1 MKPRHSNDFIAI
13 EAGNSHCMALK
24 SDGSVVV
31 WGSKYAMAQPII
43 QVQEANKE
51 FGKGKN
57 TVAAL
62 KDVNLEINAGEFV
75 AIVGPS
81 GCGKSTLLHVMAGLE
96 QPTAGRILLDGVDVT
111 LISERDLPKVRMQKV
126 GFVFQSFLLI
136 EDLTAFENVQSVL
149 WPSVDH
155 TKEKQEEKA
164 LEVLREV
171 DMLER
176 RDHFPRQMSGGEQQR
191 IAIARA
197 LVNDPPIL
205 FCDEPTGNLD
215 SKTGENI
222 MKIIAQLN
230 REKNM
235 TVVLVTHNEDLVK
248 FAKRT
253 LRMKDGVLR

>member
-1 MKPRHSNDFIAI
+1 M
-13 EAGNSHCMALK
+13 
-24 SDGSVVV
+24 V
-31 WGSKYAMAQPII
+31 QPII
-43 QVQEANKE
+43 QVQGANKE

-62 KDVNLEINAGEFV
+62 KDVNLEINTGEFV

-155 TKEKQEEKA
+155 TKEKQEAKA

-222 MKIIAQLN
+222 MKIIAELN
-230 REKNM
+230 REKKM

>member
-1 MKPRHSNDFIAI
+1 
-13 EAGNSHCMALK
+13 
-24 SDGSVVV
+24 
-31 WGSKYAMAQPII
+31 
-43 QVQEANKE
+43 
-51 FGKGKN
+51 
-57 TVAAL
+57 
-62 KDVNLEINAGEFV
+62 
-75 AIVGPS
+75 
-81 GCGKSTLLHVMAGLE
+81 
-96 QPTAGRILLDGVDVT
+96 
-111 LISERDLPKVRMQKV
+111 VRMQKV

-155 TKEKQEEKA
+155 TKEKQEMKA

-215 SKTGENI
+215 TKTGENI
-222 MKIIAQLN
+222 MKIIAELN
-230 REKNM
+230 REKKM

-253 LRMKDGVLR
+253 LRMKDGVIR

>member
-1 MKPRHSNDFIAI
+1 
-13 EAGNSHCMALK
+13 MARP
-24 SDGSVVV
+24 
-31 WGSKYAMAQPII
+31 MI
-43 QVQEANKE
+43 QVQEVDKE
-51 FGKGKN
+51 YGHGKN

-62 KDVNLEINAGEFV
+62 KDINIEIMEGEFV
-75 AIVGPS
+75 AVVGPS

-96 QPTAGRILLDGVDVT
+96 QPTSGRILVDAVDVT
-111 LISERDLPKVRMQKV
+111 LISERDLPKVRAQKI

-136 EDLTAFENVQSVL
+136 EDLTAFENVQAVL
-149 WPSVDH
+149 WPSVDIP
-155 TKEKQEEKA
+155 KEKQEEMT

-197 LVNDPPIL
+197 LVNNPPIL

-222 MKIIAQLN
+222 MKIIANLN
-230 REKNM
+230 RERKM

-253 LRMKDGVLR
+253 LRMRDGVIK

>member
-1 MKPRHSNDFIAI
+1 
-13 EAGNSHCMALK
+13 
-24 SDGSVVV
+24 
-31 WGSKYAMAQPII
+31 MAQPII

-62 KDVNLEINAGEFV
+62 KDVNIEIQKGEFV

-126 GFVFQSFLLI
+126 GFVFQAFLLI
-136 EDLTAFENVQSVL
+136 EDLTAYENVESVL
-149 WPSVDH
+149 WPSFDH
-155 TKEKQEEKA
+155 TKEKQEAKT

-197 LVNDPPIL
+197 LVNSPPIL
-205 FCDEPTGNLD
+205 FCDEITGNLD
-215 SKTGENI
+215 TKTGETI

-230 REKNM
+230 RERNM

-253 LRMKDGVLR
+253 LRMKDGVIR

>member
-1 MKPRHSNDFIAI
+1 
-13 EAGNSHCMALK
+13 
-24 SDGSVVV
+24 
-31 WGSKYAMAQPII
+31 MAQPII
-43 QVQEANKE
+43 QVQQVNKE
-51 FGKGKN
+51 YGKGKN

-62 KDVNLEINAGEFV
+62 KDVKIDIQAGEFV

-96 QPTAGRILLDGVDVT
+96 QPTSGRILVDGVDVT
-111 LISERDLPKVRMQKV
+111 LISERDLPKVRMQKI
-126 GFVFQSFLLI
+126 GFVFQAFLLI
-136 EDLTAFENVQSVL
+136 EDLTAYENVEAVL
-149 WPSVDH
+149 WTSLDY
-155 TKEKQEEKA
+155 TKEKQEAKT

-197 LVNDPPIL
+197 LVNSPPIL

-230 REKNM
+230 RDRNM
-235 TVVLVTHNEDLVK
+235 TVVLVTHNEELVK

-253 LRMKDGVLR
+253 LHMKDGVVR

>member
-1 MKPRHSNDFIAI
+1 
-13 EAGNSHCMALK
+13 
-24 SDGSVVV
+24 
-31 WGSKYAMAQPII
+31 MAQPII
-43 QVQEANKE
+43 QVQEVNKE

-62 KDVNLEINAGEFV
+62 KDVNIDIQAGEFV
-75 AIVGPS
+75 AVVGPS

-96 QPTAGRILLDGVDVT
+96 QPTSGRILVDGVDVT
-111 LISERDLPKVRMQKV
+111 LISERDMPKVRMQKI
-126 GFVFQSFLLI
+126 GFVFQAFLLI
-136 EDLTAFENVQSVL
+136 EDLTAYENVESVL
-149 WPSVDH
+149 WPSFEY
-155 TKEKQEEKA
+155 TKEKQEAKA

-197 LVNDPPIL
+197 LVNSPPIL

-230 REKNM
+230 RDRNM
-235 TVVLVTHNEDLVK
+235 TVVLVTHNEDLVR

-253 LRMKDGVLR
+253 LHMKDGVVR

>member
-1 MKPRHSNDFIAI
+1 
-13 EAGNSHCMALK
+13 MAR
-24 SDGSVVV
+24 
-31 WGSKYAMAQPII
+31 PII
-43 QVQEANKE
+43 QAEEVNKE
-51 FGKGKN
+51 FGSGKN

-62 KDVNLEINAGEFV
+62 KDINLEIQEGEFV
-75 AIVGPS
+75 AVVGPS

-96 QPTAGRILLDGVDVT
+96 QPTAGRILVDAVDVT
-111 LISERDLPKVRMQKV
+111 LISERDLPKVRAQKI

-136 EDLTAFENVQSVL
+136 DDLTAFENIQAVL
-149 WPSVDH
+149 WPSVEY
-155 TKEKQEEKA
+155 TKDKQEEMT

-176 RDHFPRQMSGGEQQR
+176 RDHFPSQMSGGEQQR

-197 LVNDPPIL
+197 LVNNPPIL
-205 FCDEPTGNLD
+205 FADEPTGNLD

-222 MKIIAQLN
+222 MKIIARLN
-230 REKNM
+230 RERNM

-253 LRMKDGVLR
+253 LRMKDGALR

>member
-1 MKPRHSNDFIAI
+1 
-13 EAGNSHCMALK
+13 
-24 SDGSVVV
+24 
-31 WGSKYAMAQPII
+31 MAQPII
-43 QVQEANKE
+43 IVQEANKE

-62 KDVNLEINAGEFV
+62 KDVNLEIQAGEFV

-155 TKEKQEEKA
+155 TKEKQEAKA

-253 LRMKDGVLR
+253 LRMKDGVIR

>member
-1 MKPRHSNDFIAI
+1 
-13 EAGNSHCMALK
+13 
-24 SDGSVVV
+24 
-31 WGSKYAMAQPII
+31 MAQPII
-43 QVQEANKE
+43 QVQEVNKE
-51 FGKGKN
+51 YGKGKN

-62 KDVNLEINAGEFV
+62 KDVDIDIQAGEFV
-75 AIVGPS
+75 AVVGPS

-96 QPTAGRILLDGVDVT
+96 QPTSGRILVDGVDVT
-111 LISERDLPKVRMQKV
+111 LISERDLPKVRMQKI

-136 EDLTAFENVQSVL
+136 EDLTAYENVEAVL
-149 WPSVDH
+149 WPSLDF
-155 TKEKQEEKA
+155 TKEKQETKT

-197 LVNDPPIL
+197 LVNSPPIL

-230 REKNM
+230 RERNM
-235 TVVLVTHNEDLVK
+235 TVVLVTHNEELVK

-253 LRMKDGVLR
+253 LHMKDGIVR

>member
-1 MKPRHSNDFIAI
+1 
-13 EAGNSHCMALK
+13 
-24 SDGSVVV
+24 
-31 WGSKYAMAQPII
+31 MAQPII
-43 QVQEANKE
+43 QVQDVSKE

-62 KDVNLEINAGEFV
+62 KDVNIEINAGEFV
-75 AIVGPS
+75 SIVGPS

-136 EDLTAFENVQSVL
+136 EDLTAYENVESVL
-149 WPSVDH
+149 WPSVDY

-164 LEVLREV
+164 LEVLRDV

-191 IAIARA
+191 VAIARA
-197 LVNDPPIL
+197 LVNSPPIL

-222 MKIIAQLN
+222 MKIIANLN
-230 REKNM
+230 RERNM
-235 TVVLVTHNEDLVK
+235 TVVLVTHNEELVK

-253 LRMKDGVLR
+253 LRMKDGVIR

>member
-1 MKPRHSNDFIAI
+1 
-13 EAGNSHCMALK
+13 
-24 SDGSVVV
+24 
-31 WGSKYAMAQPII
+31 MAQPII
-43 QVQEANKE
+43 QVQGANKE

-62 KDVNLEINAGEFV
+62 KDVNLEINEGEFV

-96 QPTAGRILLDGVDVT
+96 KPTAGRIILDAVDMT
-111 LISERDLPKVRMQKV
+111 LIGESHLPKVRMQKI
-126 GFVFQSFLLI
+126 GFVFQAFLLI

-197 LVNDPPIL
+197 LVNSPPIL

-248 FAKRT
+248 FAKRI

>member
-1 MKPRHSNDFIAI
+1 M
-13 EAGNSHCMALK
+13 
-24 SDGSVVV
+24 V
-31 WGSKYAMAQPII
+31 QPII
-43 QVQEANKE
+43 QVQEVNKE
-51 FGKGKN
+51 YGKGKN

-62 KDVNLEINAGEFV
+62 KDVNLDIQLGEFV
-75 AIVGPS
+75 AVVGPS

-96 QPTAGRILLDGVDVT
+96 QPTSGRILVDGVDVT
-111 LISERDLPKVRMQKV
+111 LISERDLPKVRMQKI
-126 GFVFQSFLLI
+126 GFVFQAFLLI
-136 EDLTAFENVQSVL
+136 EDLTAYENVEAVL
-149 WPSVDH
+149 WPSFEY
-155 TKEKQEEKA
+155 TKEKQETKT

-197 LVNDPPIL
+197 LVNNPPIL

-230 REKNM
+230 KERNM
-235 TVVLVTHNEDLVK
+235 TVVLVTHNEELVK

-253 LRMKDGVLR
+253 LHMKDGVVK